1 MVNLYSFRILHGLC
15 ELQNSSETT
24 GKGRFQL
31 IERHK
36 KNDDVRRSWK
46 ERAVSSAQKPWE
58 CGSSCGLYD
67 TGVAGSGVL
76 LPGRKI
82 AFH

>member
-36 KNDDVRRSWK
+36 KTTTLDGVGRSA
-46 ERAVSSAQKPWE
+46 RSPRPRNPGSAGRVASYTTPVSLDQV
-58 CGSSCGLYD
+58 SCFL
-67 TGVAGSGVL
+67 AA
-76 LPGRKI
+76 R
-82 AFH
+82 